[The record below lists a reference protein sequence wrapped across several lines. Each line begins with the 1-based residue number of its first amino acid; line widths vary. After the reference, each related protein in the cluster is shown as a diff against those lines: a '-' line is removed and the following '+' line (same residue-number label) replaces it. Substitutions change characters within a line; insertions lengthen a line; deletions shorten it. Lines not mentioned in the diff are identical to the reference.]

1 MKLMRNV
8 PSQTDSILSLFELV
22 RRKLIKKTVFFGFPR
37 NVLVWIAIPIAISIS
52 FLAFSGSTA
61 PNIPVIPLAADPLYA
76 AAGGDK
82 PALALALS
90 VEFPTVGA
98 QYVDP
103 DNISSTSDDVTYSSD
118 REYLGY
124 YDAESCYTYKNTLL
138 TGETNANKRF
148 IRRGSAIALST
159 PNTTNPTWTTRQC
172 WDGNKSYTKDDG
184 TTPAFSTTSNDGFS
198 GNFLNWASSSAIDML
213 RVSLT
218 GGDRVIDTPNLTVL
232 QRAVIPDGDPISM
245 GNTANFPSKRL
256 YKNGISRAI
265 TSANFASASFPPTGV
280 TPVLYFGAVPT
291 SMATAAG
298 TNDIFV
304 ANTLNRIYFGTS
316 KSGNN
321 SGGFGAYT
329 LGSSGGVSSYQI
341 GTIASSSASLPSSAS
356 YQLGTTTYKNMN
368 SPGDLIECADDNN
381 TCSLDPGTWEVWYG
395 KIDKKKWQVT
405 PASGDVP
412 CNTLILGDPGVNSK
426 KCYYRAYSGSWT
438 PTPSATQCAS
448 ENGTCTLPGGNL
460 EVWYGAGNTWKVAPA
475 TGEVP
480 CTNGVF
486 GDPIQGTVKKCYYLP
501 YSGSWAPATSTGLNS
516 DGYFFARVQVCDR
529 DPTTYELKEKRFWPF
544 CTSYSDG
551 DATNPQAAYKP
562 TGAVQKY
569 ADQLRLAAFGYLM
582 DQTASY
588 SSGRYGG
595 VLRTPMKYVGAR
607 TFDSNGVENT
617 PSTGNSKQEWNP
629 VTGVF
634 FVNPE
639 GNTSVATTDGRNTY
653 LSGVVSYLNQFGRTG
668 SVAGRYKRYDP
679 VGELHYEALRY
690 LQGLSPSADAVT
702 GLPSTTALFD
712 GFPVAYNAA
721 TGWTD
726 PYASGSSSGDYSCLK
741 SNIVVIGD
749 KNTHDGNRLPS
760 ASPANNVPDINAWR
774 TVVQKFEKGESFNY
788 VDGSGTT
795 RSTSNF
801 NSANSNP
808 PSGTQTS
815 QIMGSAYWAR
825 THDIRGTGWTNAT
838 SAGTAGA
845 TLQRPGLRVKTFMF
859 DVNENGGSND
869 ANARRNT
876 NHLFMASK
884 YGGFETDASNLSR
897 NPYNSWGNP
906 FKREDGT
913 NDNYVWQD
921 TDTRASR
928 VGEANTY
935 FLQSDAR
942 GVLSAFDDIFGR
954 ASTQARSIA
963 GAAIQS
969 GSLKVAEA
977 NAIYQGSFDT
987 SDWSGDL
994 FSIPISVDASN
1005 NVTLSTTNNW
1015 SAASKLATMTSPA
1028 TTRNIV
1034 VGKVDA
1040 STATATDFTWGSIEA
1055 NLATQLD
1062 KETPSSAADGFA
1074 QDRLNY
1080 LRGNRTKEGNPFRI
1094 RGKLLGDIIN
1104 SGVAFSGEPT
1114 KNIISSSYSAFYQA
1128 QVAVTGTG
1136 GHAARTPAVFVGA
1149 NDGMLHAFNATT
1161 GSELFAY
1168 IPSWLG
1174 PNLSALTSTNY
1185 NLAHQSY
1192 VDSTPVVAEAQVGS
1206 AGTASDWKTIL
1217 VSGTGGGGQGVFALD
1232 VTDPTAFS
1240 TSKVMWEFTN
1250 HNDSDMGY
1258 VLGRPQILKLRTSA
1272 YNATTPT
1279 YKWYAV
1285 VPSGVNNYKT
1295 ANNSSDFGSGNP
1307 TLFFLDLSKSAGT
1320 SWALNTNYFKVALP
1334 VDSILSTTKAT
1345 GLINF
1350 SATIESGGEVGQMYM
1365 GDLHGRVWKL
1375 NFSLV
1380 GQSDWNINK
1389 LSAFNKGT
1397 SASPAPYPLFIA
1409 KDGSGNVQPITM
1421 APSIASGPTRSSRY
1435 IFVGTGKYMETGD
1448 KTSTT
1453 QQSAY
1458 MLYDDNLVTGG
1469 DSSPIGASAIS
1480 GRARLRAG
1488 TATTSTGV
1496 ITVKAF
1502 TPGRASTDT
1511 DDLTVNTT
1519 VRSGWYFDFA
1529 TSGERQT
1536 SGATI
1541 SREKISFGSLIPGT
1555 SSASTCAAGG
1565 GGGNQYTV
1573 DIASGNGTFGSSAVG
1588 LLGEP
1593 MLIEIPGATSYT
1605 SFDSTGKRQKTVT
1618 YKVIQQGSG
1627 GISTGS
1633 TVTVTTASGRLS
1645 WRQIN
1650 NYQDLKN

>member
-1 MKLMRNV
+1 MEMKPMRNAA
-8 PSQTDSILSLFELV
+8 SQTDLIPSRFELV
-22 RRKLIKKTVFFGFPR
+22 RKKFFKKTDFFGFPKS
-37 NVLVWIAIPIAISIS
+37 VLVLIAAPIAISVS

-76 AAGGDK
+76 ASGGDK

-90 VEFPTVGA
+90 VEYPTVGA

-103 DNISSTSDDVTYSSD
+103 DNVSSSSDDVTYSSD

-138 TGETNANKRF
+138 TGETSDNKRF
-148 IRRGSAIALST
+148 VRRGPAIALST
-159 PNTTNPTWTTRQC
+159 PNATNPTWTTRQC
-172 WDGNKSYTKDDG
+172 WDNTKSYSKDDG
-184 TTPAFSTTSNDGFS
+184 TSPAFSTTSNDGFS

-245 GNTANFPSKRL
+245 GNSANFPSKRL
-256 YKNGISRAI
+256 FKNGTSRAI
-265 TSANFASASFPPTGV
+265 TSANFASLSFPPTGV
-280 TPVLYFGAVPT
+280 TPVPYFGAVPT

-298 TNDIFV
+298 TSDIFV

-329 LGSSGGVSSYQI
+329 LGSSASTGIYQV
-341 GTIASSSASLPSSAS
+341 GTVASSSASLPNGGPD
-356 YQLGTTTYKNMN
+356 QMGTISN
-368 SPGDLIECADDNN
+368 STLSKPGDVTKCADLNN
-381 TCSLDPGTWEVWYG
+381 TCTLPSGIWEVWFGKSSGNSWKVVRATGNVVCSKAVLGYPTGDKEKCYYRAPSSVSASFAPVAASTQCASEKATCTLPSGNWEVWYG
-395 KIDKKKWQVT
+395 AGNNWKIA
-405 PASGDVP
+405 PATGQVP
-412 CNTLILGDPGVNSK
+412 CTNDVFTDPIIGTIK
-426 KCYYRAYSGSWT
+426 QCYYTPYSGSWT
-438 PTPSATQCAS
+438 PT
-448 ENGTCTLPGGNL
+448 L
-460 EVWYGAGNTWKVAPA
+460 
-475 TGEVP
+475 
-480 CTNGVF
+480 TN
-486 GDPIQGTVKKCYYLP
+486 
-501 YSGSWAPATSTGLNS
+501 LNS
-516 DGYFFARVQVCDR
+516 DGFFFARVQVCDR
-529 DPTTYELKEKRFWPF
+529 DSTTYELKEKRFWPF
-544 CTSYSDG
+544 CTTYSDG
-551 DATNPQAAYKP
+551 DAINPQAAYKP
-562 TGAVQKY
+562 TGVVQKY
-569 ADQLRLAAFGYLM
+569 SDQLRLAAFGYLM
-582 DQTASY
+582 DPNTS
-588 SSGRYGG
+588 RYGG
-595 VLRTPMKYVGAR
+595 VLRAPMKYVGTR
-607 TFDSNGVENT
+607 TFDINGVENT
-617 PSTGNSKQEWNP
+617 PSSGNSKQEWNS
-629 VTGVF
+629 VTGQF
-634 FVNPE
+634 LTNPE
-639 GNTSVATTDGRNTY
+639 NNNSVPTTDGRGTY

-668 SVAGRYKRYDP
+668 STPGRYKTYDP
-679 VGELHYEALRY
+679 IGELHYQAVRY
-690 LQGLSPSADAVT
+690 LQGLQPSPSAVSSMS
-702 GLPSTTALFD
+702 STMYD
-712 GFPVAYNAA
+712 GFPVYDTWA
-721 TGWTD
+721 D
-726 PYASGSSSGDYSCLK
+726 PYGGGRSSTADYACLK

-749 KNTHDGNRLPS
+749 KNAWDYNNRLPTANAANNIPDIGYWQGIANNFESNTPVTYTDGQGATRTTGNPNGANTAAATS
-760 ASPANNVPDINAWR
+760 ASGDVSLI
-774 TVVQKFEKGESFNY
+774 
-788 VDGSGTT
+788 
-795 RSTSNF
+795 
-801 NSANSNP
+801 
-808 PSGTQTS
+808 
-815 QIMGSAYWAR
+815 GSAYWAR
-825 THDIRGTGWTNAT
+825 THDIRGASWTNAT
-838 SAGTAGA
+838 AAGTVGTA
-845 TLQRPGLRVKTFMF
+845 LQRRGLRVKTFVF
-859 DVNENGGSND
+859 DVNENGGSN
-869 ANARRNT
+869 AASARRSSNQ
-876 NHLFMASK
+876 LFRAAK
-884 YGGFETDASNLSR
+884 YGGFETDASNLAK
-897 NPYNSWGNP
+897 NPFNTWGNP
-906 FKREDGT
+906 FRQEDGT
-913 NDNYVWQD
+913 ANKYVWED
-921 TDTRASR
+921 SDVRASR
-928 VGEANTY
+928 AGEANTY
-935 FLQSDAR
+935 FLQSEAR

-977 NAIYQGSFDT
+977 NAIFQGSFDT

-994 FSIPISVDASN
+994 FSIPISVDSSN
-1005 NVTLSTTNNW
+1005 NVTLSSTNNW
-1015 SAASKLATMTSPA
+1015 SASSQLSAMSSPA

-1040 STATATDFTWGSIEA
+1040 STSTATDFTWSSIESS
-1055 NLATQLD
+1055 LATHLD
-1062 KETPSSAADGFA
+1062 KENPSASADGFA

-1094 RGKLLGDIIN
+1094 RSKLLGDIIN

-1114 KNIISSSYSAFYQA
+1114 KNIISSTYSAFYQQ

-1161 GSELFAY
+1161 GNELFAY

-1174 PNLSALTSTNY
+1174 PNLSALTSTTY
-1185 NLAHQSY
+1185 NTSHQSY
-1192 VDSTPVVAEAQVGS
+1192 VDSTPVVAEAAVGT
-1206 AGTASDWKTIL
+1206 AGTADDWKTVL

-1232 VTDPTAFS
+1232 VTNPAAFS
-1240 TSKVMWEFTN
+1240 ASKVMWEFTN
-1250 HNDSDMGY
+1250 HNDADMGY

-1272 YNATTPT
+1272 YNATTAT

-1285 VPSGVNNYKT
+1285 VPSGVNSYK
-1295 ANNSSDFGSGNP
+1295 AANSSAEFGSGNP
-1307 TLFFLDLSKSAGT
+1307 TLFFLDLSKAAGT
-1320 SWALNTNYFKVALP
+1320 SWALGTNYFKVTLP
-1334 VDSILSTTKAT
+1334 IDSTLSTTKAT

-1365 GDLHGRVWKL
+1365 GDLHGNVWKL
-1375 NFSLV
+1375 DFSLV

-1389 LSAFNKGT
+1389 LSAFKKGT
-1397 SASPAPYPLFIA
+1397 STSPLPYPLFIA
-1409 KDGSGNVQPITM
+1409 KDASGNVQPITM

-1435 IFVGTGKYMETGD
+1435 VFVGTGKYMESAD
-1448 KTSTT
+1448 KSSTA

-1458 MLYDDNLVTGG
+1458 MLYDDNLVKGG

-1480 GRARLRAG
+1480 GRTRLRVG
-1488 TATTSTGV
+1488 TVNASTGI
-1496 ITVKAF
+1496 ITVQAF
-1502 TPGRASTDT
+1502 TPGRALSGT

-1573 DIASGNGTFGSSAVG
+1573 NIAGGNGILASSAVG

-1618 YKVIQQGSG
+1618 YKVIQQGSA
-1627 GISTGS
+1627 GIGTGS
-1633 TVTVTTASGRLS
+1633 TVTVTTAAGRLS